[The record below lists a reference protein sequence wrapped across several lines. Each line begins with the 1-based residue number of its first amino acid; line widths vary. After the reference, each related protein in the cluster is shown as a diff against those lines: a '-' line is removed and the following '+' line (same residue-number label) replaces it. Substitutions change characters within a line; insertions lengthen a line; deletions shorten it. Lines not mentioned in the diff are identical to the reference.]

1 MKKKLVAALLAAQM
15 VVTLCPT
22 SSVFATTVDDT
33 VAVQQVE
40 IVDDSQELY
49 GAETPTPE
57 SDFTWDGNTITK
69 YNGTRENV
77 VLPSRTT
84 AIGDYAFLDCRNL
97 KSVTIPE
104 KVTSIGDG
112 AFRQC
117 YGITSIVIPSRVDTI
132 GSDAFKDCTALSSFE
147 IKSNVLQYTGKYGDS
162 DIFAGCESLKTIKLT
177 GKMKY
182 IPDAMFEGA
191 DYLESIVIPDSVTS
205 IGVNSFN
212 SCTSLQQ
219 ITIPKSVTIID
230 DSAFEDCNAL
240 QSISLPENLTKLG
253 NHVFS
258 RCRNLNNLV
267 IPSRVESIGC
277 YAFNDCNSLSNLE
290 IKSGVLENTGYS
302 GTTQL
307 FRGCE
312 KLKTVLLTGNMKY
325 IPDGMFES
333 AEYLETLKIPST
345 VTAISSNAFSGCT
358 SLQQITIPEAVTSI
372 GNSAFA
378 NCSALTSLVIPANV
392 EDIGYYAFGRCDNLS
407 NVEIKSD
414 NLKNVG
420 ISGSTSIFKDCISLE
435 KVRMTGKLESIPSG
449 MFADSQYIQRVELP
463 STIKEIPSNAFK
475 NCSFLKQ
482 ITIPENVTAIG
493 RYAFKWCSSL
503 KEVTIPINVEKL
515 ENGAFEGCTQ
525 LEKVTVQN
533 PDMDFH
539 MDPYYDYDYNHF
551 AFDNFVNIIG
561 YADSTAK
568 TFADENGINF
578 IECNNA
584 EVKFDGASVTLAD
597 TIGLNFYVKM
607 TAADV
612 KNSKAYMTFQLADGT
627 VRKVSITD
635 TKQYSGDENTRVF
648 TCDMPAAEM
657 SDIIKAQLVI
667 PEADGTKKLSDTIT
681 YSVKKYCQHIL
692 DNSGLYDAYDIAVIK
707 KMLNYG
713 SYSQQFFNYNMEN
726 LANDM
731 LDDEEQTLKMQD
743 NLMKESST
751 FHANNI
757 NGIKYFGKSLLLKSK
772 TDMRIYFELTDSTK
786 KITDYVFKCDGKVLK
801 PVAIGSIYYVDI
813 ADITPAEYGK
823 VFAVTVSGKDFV
835 SSSVYDY
842 CRNAV
847 SSNTTDGKLKNLSV
861 SMYELGTTIQ

>member
-33 VAVQQVE
+33 AAVQQVE
-40 IVDDSQELY
+40 TVDDSQELY

-57 SDFTWDGNTITK
+57 SDFTWDGNTITQ

-84 AIGDYAFLDCRNL
+84 AIGDYAFQDCTNL

-104 KVTSIGDG
+104 KVTSIGSY
-112 AFRQC
+112 AFWNC
-117 YGITSIVIPSRVDTI
+117 NGITSIVIPSRVDTI
-132 GSDAFKDCTALSSFE
+132 GYGAFRGCGELNSFE
-147 IKSNVLQYTGKYGDS
+147 IKSNVLQNTGE
-162 DIFAGCESLKTIKLT
+162 DIFAGCQNLKTIKLT

-182 IPDAMFEGA
+182 IPDDMFAGA

-205 IGVNSFN
+205 IGVNSFG

-230 DSAFEDCNAL
+230 DSAFEDCLAL

-253 NHVFS
+253 NWVFS
-258 RCRNLNNLV
+258 RCENLNNLV

-277 YAFNDCNSLSNLE
+277 YAFNGCTSLSNLE
-290 IKSGVLENTGYS
+290 IKSGVLENTGYF
-302 GTTQL
+302 GTTEL
-307 FRGCE
+307 FRDCL
-312 KLKTVLLTGNMKY
+312 KLKTVSLTGNMEY

-333 AEYLETLKIPST
+333 AKYLETLKIPST
-345 VTAISSNAFSGCT
+345 VTAISSDAFRDCS
-358 SLQQITIPEAVTSI
+358 SLQQITIPEAVTFI
-372 GNSAFA
+372 GNNAFDH
-378 NCSALTSLVIPANV
+378 CSALTSLVIPANV
-392 EDIGYYAFGRCDNLS
+392 EDIGYYAFGHCDNLS

-420 ISGSTSIFKDCISLE
+420 ISGSTSIFQDCISLE

-449 MFADSQYIQRVELP
+449 MFAYSQYIQSVELP
-463 STIKEIPSNAFK
+463 STIKEISSSAFES
-475 NCSFLKQ
+475 CSSLNQ

-493 RYAFKWCSSL
+493 RDAFNGCSSL

-515 ENGAFEGCTQ
+515 ENGAFANCTL

-539 MDPYYDYDYNHF
+539 MDPYDYDYNHF

-713 SYSQQFFNYNMEN
+713 SYSQQYFNYNMEN

-731 LDDEEQTLKMQD
+731 LDDEEQTLTMQD

-751 FHANNI
+751 FQANNI
-757 NGIKYFGKSLLLKSK
+757 NGIKYFGKSLILKSK

>member
-1 MKKKLVAALLAAQM
+1 MKKKIVAALLAAQM

-22 SSVFATTVDDT
+22 SAVFATTVDDT
-33 VAVQQVE
+33 AAVQQVE
-40 IVDDSQELY
+40 TVDDSQELY

-84 AIGDYAFLDCRNL
+84 AIGDDAFYGCTDL

-104 KVTSIGDG
+104 KVTSIGSN
-112 AFRQC
+112 AFRDC
-117 YGITSIVIPSRVDTI
+117 IGITSIVIPSRVDTI
-132 GSDAFKDCTALSSFE
+132 GVGAFKDCTALSSFE
-147 IKSNVLQYTGKYGDS
+147 IKSNVLQYTGQYGDS
-162 DIFAGCESLKTIKLT
+162 DIFAGCKSLKTIKLT

-191 DYLESIVIPDSVTS
+191 NYLKSIVIPDSVTS
-205 IGVNSFN
+205 IGVNSF
-212 SCTSLQQ
+212 SRCTSLQQ

-253 NHVFS
+253 NWVFS
-258 RCRNLNNLV
+258 RCENLNNLV
-267 IPSRVESIGC
+267 IPSRVQSIGC
-277 YAFNDCNSLSNLE
+277 YAFNGCSSLSNLE

-307 FRGCE
+307 YRDCV
-312 KLKTVLLTGNMKY
+312 KLKTVSLTGNMEY

-333 AEYLETLKIPST
+333 AEYLETIKIPST
-345 VTAISSNAFSGCT
+345 VTAISSDAFKDCS

-378 NCSALTSLVIPANV
+378 GCSALTSLVIPANV
-392 EDIGYYAFGRCDNLS
+392 EDIGFYAFGHCDNLS

-420 ISGSTSIFKDCISLE
+420 ISGSTSIFQDCISLE
-435 KVRMTGKLESIPSG
+435 KVRMTGKLESIPSS
-449 MFADSQYIQRVELP
+449 MFADSQYIQSVELP
-463 STIKEIPSNAFK
+463 STIKEIPSGAFW
-475 NCSFLKQ
+475 NCSSLNQ

-493 RYAFKWCSSL
+493 RNAFNGCSSL

-515 ENGAFEGCTQ
+515 GNGAFESCTQ

-539 MDPYYDYDYNHF
+539 KDSYEYDYNHF

-635 TKQYSGDENTRVF
+635 TKQYSEDKNTRVF
-648 TCDMPAAEM
+648 TCNMLAAEM

-692 DNSGLYDAYDIAVIK
+692 NNPDSYDANTIAVVK
-707 KMLNYG
+707 KILNYG
-713 SYSQQFFNYNMEN
+713 SYSQQYFNYNMAN

-731 LDDEEQTLKMQD
+731 LEDNEKTLTKKAE
-743 NLMKESST
+743 LMKASST
-751 FHANNI
+751 FQANNI
-757 NGIKYFGKSLLLKSK
+757 NGIKYFGKSLILKSK
-772 TDMRIYFELTDSTK
+772 TDMRIYFEITDSTK

-801 PVAIGSIYYVDI
+801 PVAIGSVYYVDI
-813 ADITPAEYGK
+813 ADITPAKYGK
-823 VFAVTVSGKDFV
+823 VFTVTVSGKDFV

-842 CRNAV
+842 CRSAV

>member
-1 MKKKLVAALLAAQM
+1 MKKKVVAALLAAQM

-33 VAVQQVE
+33 AAVQEVE
-40 IVDDSQELY
+40 TVDDSQELY

-84 AIGDYAFLDCRNL
+84 AIGDSAFEGCTDL

-104 KVTSIGDG
+104 KVTSIGSN
-112 AFRQC
+112 AFRDC
-117 YGITSIVIPSRVDTI
+117 VGITSIVIPSRVDTI
-132 GSDAFKDCTALSSFE
+132 GYGAFRNCGELNSFE
-147 IKSNVLQYTGKYGDS
+147 IKSNVLQNTGE
-162 DIFAGCESLKTIKLT
+162 DIFAGCQNLKTIKLT

-182 IPDAMFEGA
+182 IPDDMFAGA
-191 DYLESIVIPDSVTS
+191 DYLESIVIPHSVTS
-205 IGVNSFN
+205 IGVNSFS

-230 DSAFEDCNAL
+230 DSAFEDCLAL

-253 NHVFS
+253 NWVFS
-258 RCRNLNNLV
+258 GCENLNNLV

-277 YAFNDCNSLSNLE
+277 YAFNGCTSLSNLE

-302 GTTQL
+302 GTTEL

-312 KLKTVLLTGNMKY
+312 KLKTVSLTGNMEY

-345 VTAISSNAFSGCT
+345 VTAISSDAFKGCS
-358 SLQQITIPEAVTSI
+358 SLQQITIPEAVISI
-372 GNSAFA
+372 GNNAFDH
-378 NCSALTSLVIPANV
+378 CSALTSLVIPAKV
-392 EDIGYYAFGRCDNLS
+392 EDIGYYAFGHCDNLS

-420 ISGSTSIFKDCISLE
+420 ISGSTSIFQDCISLE

-449 MFADSQYIQRVELP
+449 MFAYSRYIQSVELP
-463 STIKEIPSNAFK
+463 STIKEISSSAFE
-475 NCSFLKQ
+475 NCSSLNQ

-493 RYAFKWCSSL
+493 RDAFNGCKSL
-503 KEVTIPINVEKL
+503 EEITIPVNVETL
-515 ENGAFEGCTQ
+515 GNGAFANCTL

-533 PDMDFH
+533 PDMNFH
-539 MDPYYDYDYNHF
+539 KEYYESDYNHF
-551 AFDNFVNIIG
+551 ENDDFVNIIG

-568 TFADENGINF
+568 TFADEHGINF

-635 TKQYSGDENTRVF
+635 TKQYSEDKNTRVF

-692 DNSGLYDAYDIAVIK
+692 NNSDSYDANTIAVIK
-707 KMLNYG
+707 KILNYG
-713 SYSQQFFNYNMEN
+713 SYSQQYFSYNMTN

-731 LDDEEQTLKMQD
+731 LEDTEKTLTKQAD
-743 NLMKESST
+743 LMKASST
-751 FHANNI
+751 FHANNV
-757 NGIKYFGKSLLLKSK
+757 NGIKYFGKSLILRSK

-786 KITDYVFKCDGKVLK
+786 KISDYTFKCDGKVLK
-801 PVAIGSIYYVDI
+801 PVQNGSKYYVDI

-823 VFAVTVSGKDFV
+823 VFTVTVSGKNFV

-842 CRNAV
+842 CRSAV
-847 SSNTTDGKLKNLSV
+847 SSSTTDGKLKNLSV
-861 SMYELGTTIQ
+861 SMYELGTTVQ